1 MFVSTSNFK
10 YDKPI
15 KLNFMPVFNF
25 ELLRTYSTMFEIEA
39 DTQLDAIRQ
48 FKELGDSIYT
58 EEMKQC
64 EVIEE
69 VVKGDKYA
77 RICTCCHSG
86 MNQGY
91 FANYEYFCSDN
102 CLHTEYSAKEWEE
115 LASDGVE
122 CEEGNDSY
130 YWTEWEDK
138 EEYEYQFI
146 DGELKEIENVFLNKV
161 NENLGFR

>member
-1 MFVSTSNFK
+1 
-10 YDKPI
+10 
-15 KLNFMPVFNF
+15 MPVFNF

-58 EEMKQC
+58 EEMVQC

-77 RICTCCHSG
+77 RCCTCCGNG
-86 MNQGY
+86 MNEGY
-91 FANYEYFCSDN
+91 FADYEYFCSDS
-102 CLHTEYSAKEWEE
+102 CLRTEYTAKEWEE
-115 LASDGVE
+115 LSSDGVE
-122 CEEGNDSY
+122 DEEGNDSY

-138 EEYEYQFI
+138 EDCQYQI
-146 DGELKEIENVFLNKV
+146 INGKLQEIN
-161 NENLGFR
+161 

>member
-1 MFVSTSNFK
+1 MA
-10 YDKPI
+10 
-15 KLNFMPVFNF
+15 VFNF

-77 RICTCCHSG
+77 RSCTCCGEG
-86 MNQGY
+86 MNEGY
-91 FANYEYFCSDN
+91 FIDYEYFCSKS
-102 CLHTEYSAKEWEE
+102 CLSTEYPSDVWEKLYKESE
-115 LASDGVE
+115 ANG
-122 CEEGNDSY
+122 GNDC
-130 YWTEWEDK
+130 YWTQWDDS
-138 EEYEYQFI
+138 EYEYQYI
-146 DGELKEIENVFLNKV
+146 DGKLKQIN
-161 NENLGFR
+161 